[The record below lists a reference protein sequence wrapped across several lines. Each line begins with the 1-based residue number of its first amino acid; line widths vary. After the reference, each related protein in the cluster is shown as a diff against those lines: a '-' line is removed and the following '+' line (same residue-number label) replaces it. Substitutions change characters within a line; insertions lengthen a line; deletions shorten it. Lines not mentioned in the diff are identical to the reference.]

1 MLLTRLRGH
10 RIRRQEVE
18 MRCAASEKQW
28 YAICVRTGFER
39 VVAFHLE
46 QKGYEQYLPMY
57 TKTRSSLD
65 SVQVVEDFLFPGY
78 VFARCGVL
86 DQLSFLLIPGVISI
100 VRFGDLSGA
109 VPAEELD
116 ALKDVAKSGLK
127 YKPSTFITVG
137 QLVSVECGPVRGL
150 RGLCV
155 W

>member
-1 MLLTRLRGH
+1 
-10 RIRRQEVE
+10 

-46 QKGYEQYLPMY
+46 QKGYEQYLPVY
-57 TKTRSSLD
+57 KKTTSSLD

-100 VRFGDLSGA
+100 VHFGDVSGA
-109 VPAEELD
+109 VPAEEID
-116 ALKDVAKSGLK
+116 ALKDVTKSGLK
-127 YKPSTFITVG
+127 YKPSTFIAVG
-137 QLVSVECGPVRGL
+137 QSVSVECGPLQSSRGSYHL
-150 RGLCV
+150 IKGV
-155 W
+155 VEIHY